1 VESLPIRTMASF
13 YSKSDLRL
21 PGWFW
26 RPSLAL
32 LSGLIAG
39 PALPRAGIWPLVFVS
54 VFLMVWSIRRVGFW
68 SGFGIG
74 FVGGAAFYASQS
86 VWMSAYL
93 GPEPWL
99 ALAVLE
105 GLICGFATGAMALIW
120 QNHERSATRL
130 GIWDKPLLIV
140 GLALAWV
147 SREWLCGHLPYGG
160 YQWSRLGQPMVGTV
174 LERWAYWGGISAVS
188 LSVATISITF
198 VVAIDAGKPFL
209 KSPRAVKPRVL
220 SVSTVLLLI
229 PALIAIL
236 VPLITFVPNGES
248 NKTVKIAAVQGNANA
263 GLFAN
268 PIPGSILAKH
278 VRESR
283 VLARDPKAIGLDF
296 VVWPENSSDQNPLIN
311 AFAALQVY
319 QVSNQ
324 LLKAP
329 LFLGTVT
336 WQGDNAF
343 NSVLLFDPGKSKIA
357 QYNKR
362 RPVPF
367 AEYVPDRPFWFAIAP
382 DLIGLI
388 NHGFSSGNRPG
399 IFQVAGTR
407 VGSLICFEIGID
419 DLSHDLVTGGAQM
432 ILSQA
437 NNSDFGH
444 TDETFQQEALARLQA
459 ISTGRAVVHVST
471 VGVTELILPNGR
483 VTQQIPA
490 FKPGFVLGRLPL
502 TSELTPAM
510 RFYGWVDALALSIT
524 GLLLAFAI
532 WLRGIAA
539 VKRFRFGRA

>member
-1 VESLPIRTMASF
+1 M
-13 YSKSDLRL
+13 
-21 PGWFW
+21 
-26 RPSLAL
+26 
-32 LSGLIAG
+32 SGLIAG
-39 PALPRAGIWPLVFVS
+39 PALPRSGIWPLIFVS
-54 VFLMVWSIRRVGFW
+54 VFLMIWSIRRVGFW
-68 SGFGIG
+68 AGYGIG

-105 GLICGFATGAMALIW
+105 GLICGFAMGAMALIW
-120 QNHERSATRL
+120 QNHQRNAFRL
-130 GIWDKPLLIV
+130 GIWDKPLLIA

-147 SREWLCGHLPYGG
+147 TREWLCGHLPYGG
-160 YQWSRLGQPMVGTV
+160 YQWSRLGQPVVGTV

-188 LSVATISITF
+188 FAVAAIAITF
-198 VVAIDAGKPFL
+198 VVAIDTAQISSISKKL
-209 KSPRAVKPRVL
+209 LKPRIP
-220 SVSTVLLLI
+220 SASTVLMI
-229 PALIAIL
+229 APALVALL
-236 VPLITFVPNGES
+236 VPIVTAVPNGES
-248 NKTVKIAAVQGNANA
+248 SKTVKVAAVQGNANA

-268 PIPGSILAKH
+268 PVPGSILAKH
-278 VRESR
+278 VRES
-283 VLARDPKAIGLDF
+283 KALSKGLRAKGLDF
-296 VVWPENSSDQNPLIN
+296 VVWPENASDQNPLTN

-324 LLKAP
+324 LLNAP

-336 WQGDNAF
+336 WQGENAY
-343 NSVLLFDPGKSKIA
+343 NSVLLFDPDQSKIA

-388 NHGFSSGNRPG
+388 NHGFSSGTRPG
-399 IFQVAGTR
+399 LFRVAGTT

-419 DLSHDLVTGGAQM
+419 DLSHDLVTGGAKL

-444 TDETFQQEALARLQA
+444 TDETFQQESLARLQA

-471 VGVTELILPNGR
+471 VGVTELILPNGQ
-483 VTQQIPA
+483 VTQRIPA
-490 FKPGFVLGRLPL
+490 FKPGYVIGRLPL
-502 TSELTPAM
+502 TGELTPAM
-510 RFYGWVDALALSIT
+510 RFFGWVDALALSIT
-524 GLLLAFAI
+524 GLLLAVAV
-532 WLRGIAA
+532 WLRARA
-539 VKRFRFGRA
+539 VIKKFKVRRA